1 MSNIFKTNW
10 GLIELPSNEAF
21 ISLPFKQGSYWDID
35 TLLKLESYIPKD
47 RNILEIGGHVG
58 TSTIVYASFLNKDSK
73 YWVFE
78 PQSKIFSYLQK
89 NIKHN
94 NLEQIVKAIHGSA
107 FCYTGKM
114 NMNSTPVDGPNTKIP
129 INFLTRRN
137 MPVNYGGLTVG
148 KSGEQI
154 NCYKID
160 DFSEL
165 DNIGFIHCDAQGS
178 EPFLFYGAKELVR
191 KNRPVILYEDKTLGA
206 GPQLYQN
213 VCQSYP
219 QYSEYSTFD
228 ISDFCLNELRYSE
241 IIKKFN
247 NSEDNL
253 LIP

>member
-10 GLIELPSNEAF
+10 GIIELPSNEAF

-129 INFLTRRN
+129 INFLESN
-137 MPVNYGGLTVG
+137 V
-148 KSGEQI
+148 K
-154 NCYKID
+154 K
-160 DFSEL
+160 
-165 DNIGFIHCDAQGS
+165 
-178 EPFLFYGAKELVR
+178 LVR
-191 KNRPVILYEDKTLGA
+191 P
-206 GPQLYQN
+206 
-213 VCQSYP
+213 
-219 QYSEYSTFD
+219 
-228 ISDFCLNELRYSE
+228 NEINFVRCSPKK
-241 IIKKFN
+241 IKKIIGWKSTKNINQIIDKLLN
-247 NSEDNL
+247 NE
-253 LIP
+253 IF